1 MKIQFSLPTDE
12 GFFNRY
18 ATLTPTLSKLGIIA
32 QCISAL
38 TEVGIFYSLIFSRTI
53 AISPNHANTISI
65 VGAIIGT
72 AFLEI
77 GLRKFTP
84 YSVKAFIYKRF
95 SGLDLAMTIFIL
107 LVTIGL
113 FTLSGTLSF
122 QGSKEMVK
130 IAKPIPILA
139 TTNKIDTTYQKDK
152 AAIQTT
158 FSLDSATIAKGYI
171 QQLATNKQLYKALV
185 EQQQSKLNQYQRKE
199 QRTGLS
205 YQSKK
210 EAIRGKIASLDA
222 ENATKKGN
230 MEALQATEIKAL
242 INNRKK
248 DLATI
253 ESRYLAKVQQIE
265 TDNTMVLLRS
275 ESTTLFYG
283 NGLAWF
289 TIICLCVFLFSVVI
303 EEIHKKG
310 SGIKQVAIPN
320 QYHFS
325 ESVVAEFM
333 NMINEKINYK
343 LRTKIN
349 EWAAKTP
356 PPPLPT
362 APPNLYDLEKAKQQR
377 LVFEIEENDKAK
389 YYLSSQLP
397 QITPVESLVQN
408 GNGVLKN
415 GANGT
420 ATLVKEKPIE
430 KTLIRK
436 SLNDE
441 KVKEHQRICEHCKT
455 AYIYRHHKQKYC
467 CDKCRIMAWE
477 QRTGKEL
484 KKKKKK

>member
-18 ATLTPTLSKLGIIA
+18 ATLTPTLSKLGILA
-32 QCISAL
+32 QIISAL
-38 TEVGIFYSLIFSRTI
+38 TEIGIFYSLMYSRLI
-53 AISPNHANTISI
+53 SISPIYATII
-65 VGAIIGT
+65 ATIGAIIGT

-95 SGLDLAMTIFIL
+95 SGLDLAMTVFIL

-113 FTLSGTLSF
+113 FCLSGTLSF

-130 IAKPIPILA
+130 IAKSNPKIA
-139 TTNKIDTTYQKDK
+139 TTEKIDTTYLIQK
-152 AAIQTT
+152 AEIQTT
-158 FSLDSATIAKGYI
+158 FSLDSATIANGYI
-171 QQLATNKQLYKALV
+171 NQIAAIAQQYQALIK
-185 EQQQSKLNQYQRKE
+185 EQQSKLNQYQRKE

-205 YQSKK
+205 YQTKK
-210 EAIRGKIASLDA
+210 EGIRGKIASLEA
-222 ENATKKGN
+222 ENATKKSDL
-230 MEALQATEIKAL
+230 EALQATELKSL
-242 INNRKK
+242 IGQRNYDKT
-248 DLATI
+248 TI
-253 ESRYLAKVQQIE
+253 ESRYLANIGKIE
-265 TDNTMVLLRS
+265 TNNNKIILRS

-289 TIICLCVFLFSVVI
+289 TIICLCVFIFSVVI

-325 ESVVAEFM
+325 ESVMAEFL
-333 NMINEKINYK
+333 NMLSEKVNYK

-377 LVFEIEENDKAK
+377 LVFEIEESDTTK

-397 QITPVESLVQN
+397 TNDRVKTLVKN
-408 GNGVLKN
+408 GNGVLEN
-415 GANGT
+415 GSNGT

-441 KVKEHQRICEHCKT
+441 KLKEHERNCLHCKT
-455 AYIYRHHKQKYC
+455 PYIYRHHKQKYC
-467 CDKCRIMAWE
+467 CDNCRIMAWE
-477 QRTGKEL
+477 QRTGKAL